1 MVGTLLV
8 IFGAIG
14 IAGAIFAKDFYAADG
29 LGLHE
34 FKPKQ
39 KIPTWLGRLVC
50 AVAGVGLIAVGIK
63 MLLGGG

>member
-8 IFGAIG
+8 IFGAMG
-14 IAGAIFAKDFYAADG
+14 IAGAIFGKDFYAADG

-39 KIPTWLGRLVC
+39 NIPIWLGRLVFGL
-50 AVAGVGLIAVGIK
+50 AGVGLIAVGIK
-63 MLLGGG
+63 MLMRGE